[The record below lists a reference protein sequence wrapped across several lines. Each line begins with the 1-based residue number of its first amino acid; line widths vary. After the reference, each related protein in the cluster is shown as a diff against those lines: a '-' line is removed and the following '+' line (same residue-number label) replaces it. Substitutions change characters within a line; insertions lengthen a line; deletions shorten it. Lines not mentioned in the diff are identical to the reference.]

1 MREDAAI
8 LEVFSRHEKNI
19 AKQHQSKLKL
29 PFRISDVDIDQN
41 EFGIVHMSSKGTVVN
56 QLEPH
61 VRIVTLED
69 ADERRLPRDVTTI
82 QTWLSDYVGRPNPEL
97 GRKGPVCP
105 FIPPAMR
112 ADAVDYVFRYD
123 LIRDS
128 EEDLFSELLGEFEE
142 FDRTAEPA
150 SLTRTSLASRLV
162 VLPNTDAAA
171 WLAIDNIYESLKDA
185 AVMRGLMVAQFH
197 PNCEVR
203 AVRNE
208 AFRVAKSPLAAIAI
222 RRMAPHDILFLGNTA
237 ERFRQYEE
245 RFDHHYTHGRIHD
258 PLLIQLYSD
267 THAKFATT
275 SR

>member
-1 MREDAAI
+1 MGT
-8 LEVFSRHEKNI
+8 LTK
-19 AKQHQSKLKL
+19 
-29 PFRISDVDIDQN
+29 N
-41 EFGIVHMSSKGTVVN
+41 EFGIVHMASKGTVVK

-61 VRIVTLED
+61 VRVVTFEGD
-69 ADERRLPRDVTTI
+69 VSDERRLAQDSAII
-82 QTWLSDYVGRPNPEL
+82 QRWLTEYVARPNPEL

-128 EEDLFSELLGEFEE
+128 EEDFFSELLGEFED

-162 VLPNTDAAA
+162 VLPNTDAAG

-185 AVMRGLMVAQFH
+185 AVLRGLMVAQFH
-197 PNCEVR
+197 PHCDVR

-208 AFRVAKSPLAAIAI
+208 AFRVATSPIAALAI
-222 RRMAPHDILFLGNTA
+222 RRMAPHDILFLASNA
-237 ERFRQYEE
+237 ERFHQYED
-245 RFDHHYTHGRIHD
+245 RFDHHYARGRIHD
-258 PLLIQLYSD
+258 PLLIRLYAD
-267 THAKFATT
+267 AHAKFA
-275 SR
+275 SN